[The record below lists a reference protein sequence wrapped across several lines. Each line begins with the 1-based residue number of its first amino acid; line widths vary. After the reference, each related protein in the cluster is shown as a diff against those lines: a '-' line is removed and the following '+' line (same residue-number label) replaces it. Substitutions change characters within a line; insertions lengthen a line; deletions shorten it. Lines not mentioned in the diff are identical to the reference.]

1 MFHFI
6 AIQIVYR
13 DYKYTILI
21 SKNCIVQRNYYLCED
36 FNTNTKHLNKDTKM
50 LEVGLTHQSVMRVME
65 GNTAEFIG
73 SGDMAV
79 LATPAMVALMEN
91 AAMLAVAL
99 KLEEGETT
107 VGSMISTSHLKPSK
121 VGNTVSAIAE
131 LTAIEGRKLTFK
143 ISAYDGETLI
153 GEGEH
158 IRFIVNREK
167 FLSKL

>member
-1 MFHFI
+1 
-6 AIQIVYR
+6 
-13 DYKYTILI
+13 
-21 SKNCIVQRNYYLCED
+21 
-36 FNTNTKHLNKDTKM
+36 M
-50 LEVGLTHQSVMRVME
+50 LEKGLKHQSVMRVTD

-99 KLEEGETT
+99 HLDEGETT

-121 VGNTVSAIAE
+121 IGATISAIAE
-131 LTAIEGRKLTFK
+131 LVEVDGRKLTFK
-143 ISAYDGETLI
+143 IEAYDADVLI
-153 GEGEH
+153 GAGEH
-158 IRFIVNREK
+158 VRYVVNREK

>member
-1 MFHFI
+1 M
-6 AIQIVYR
+6 V
-13 DYKYTILI
+13 
-21 SKNCIVQRNYYLCED
+21 
-36 FNTNTKHLNKDTKM
+36 
-50 LEVGLTHQSVMRVME
+50 EVGLKHSTVMTVTE
-65 GNTAEFIG
+65 GNTAEYIG

-79 LATPAMVALMEN
+79 LATPALVALMEN

-121 VGNTVSAIAE
+121 VGATILAEAE
-131 LTAIEGRKLTFK
+131 LTAVEGRKLTFAVK
-143 ISAYDGETLI
+143 AFDGETLI

-158 IRFIVNREK
+158 VRFIVNRDK

>member
-1 MFHFI
+1 M
-6 AIQIVYR
+6 V
-13 DYKYTILI
+13 
-21 SKNCIVQRNYYLCED
+21 
-36 FNTNTKHLNKDTKM
+36 
-50 LEVGLTHQSVMRVME
+50 EVGLKHSTVMTVTE
-65 GNTAEFIG
+65 GNTADYIG

-121 VGNTVSAIAE
+121 VGATILAEAE
-131 LTAIEGRKLTFK
+131 LTAVEGRKLTFVVK
-143 ISAYDGETLI
+143 AFDGETLI

-158 IRFIVNREK
+158 VRFIVNREK

>member
-1 MFHFI
+1 M
-6 AIQIVYR
+6 VE
-13 DYKYTILI
+13 K
-21 SKNCIVQRNYYLCED
+21 
-36 FNTNTKHLNKDTKM
+36 
-50 LEVGLTHQSVMRVME
+50 GLKHQSVMRVVD
-65 GNTAEFIG
+65 GNTADYIG

-91 AAMLAVAL
+91 AAMMAVAPHL
-99 KLEEGETT
+99 AEGETT

-121 VGNTVSAIAE
+121 VGATILASAE
-131 LTAIEGRKLTFK
+131 LVEVNGRKLSFK
-143 ISAYDGETLI
+143 IAAYDGETLI

>member
-1 MFHFI
+1 
-6 AIQIVYR
+6 
-13 DYKYTILI
+13 
-21 SKNCIVQRNYYLCED
+21 
-36 FNTNTKHLNKDTKM
+36 
-50 LEVGLTHQSVMRVME
+50 ME

-99 KLEEGETT
+99 HLGEGETT

-121 VGNTVSAIAE
+121 VGNAISAVAE
-131 LTAIEGRKLTFK
+131 LTEIDGRKLTFK
-143 ISAYDGETLI
+143 IQAYDGDTLI
-153 GEGEH
+153 GEGDH

>member
-1 MFHFI
+1 
-6 AIQIVYR
+6 
-13 DYKYTILI
+13 
-21 SKNCIVQRNYYLCED
+21 
-36 FNTNTKHLNKDTKM
+36 M
-50 LEVGLTHQSVMRVME
+50 LEIGLKHQSVMRVTD

-99 KLEEGETT
+99 KVEEGETT
-107 VGSMISTSHLKPSK
+107 VGSMSSTSHLKPSK
-121 VGNTVSAIAE
+121 IGNTISAIAE
-131 LTAIEGRKLTFK
+131 LTEVDGRKLTFK

-158 IRFIVNREK
+158 IRYVVNREK

>member
-1 MFHFI
+1 M
-6 AIQIVYR
+6 
-13 DYKYTILI
+13 D
-21 SKNCIVQRNYYLCED
+21 
-36 FNTNTKHLNKDTKM
+36 
-50 LEVGLTHQSVMRVME
+50 
-65 GNTAEFIG
+65 GNTAEYIG

-121 VGNTVSAIAE
+121 IGNSISAIAE

-143 ISAYDGETLI
+143 IEAYDGETLI

>member
-1 MFHFI
+1 MLLLIFSDMLYI
-6 AIQIVYR
+6 AL
-13 DYKYTILI
+13 K
-21 SKNCIVQRNYYLCED
+21 
-36 FNTNTKHLNKDTKM
+36 
-50 LEVGLTHQSVMRVME
+50 HQSVMRVMD

-99 KLEEGETT
+99 KIEEGETT

-121 VGNTVSAIAE
+121 IGNTISAIAE
-131 LTAIEGRKLTFK
+131 LTEIDGRKLTFK
-143 ISAYDGETLI
+143 ISAYDGDTLI

-158 IRFIVNREK
+158 IRYIVNRDK

>member
-1 MFHFI
+1 
-6 AIQIVYR
+6 
-13 DYKYTILI
+13 
-21 SKNCIVQRNYYLCED
+21 
-36 FNTNTKHLNKDTKM
+36 M
-50 LEVGLTHQSVMRVME
+50 LEVGLKYESRLTVGAE
-65 GNTAEFIG
+65 NTALALG
-73 SGDMAV
+73 SGDMEV

-121 VGNTVSAIAE
+121 VGATILAEAE
-131 LTAIEGRKLTFK
+131 LTAVEGRKLTFAVK
-143 ISAYDGETLI
+143 AFDGETLI

-158 IRFIVNREK
+158 VRFIVNRDK